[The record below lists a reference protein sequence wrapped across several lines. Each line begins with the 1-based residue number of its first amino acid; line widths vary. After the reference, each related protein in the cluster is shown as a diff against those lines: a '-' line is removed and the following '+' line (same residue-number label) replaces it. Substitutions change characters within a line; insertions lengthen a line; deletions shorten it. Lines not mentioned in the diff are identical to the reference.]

1 MREFMIIVSCTLSV
15 KCYQCY
21 SNNTHTLLE
30 TFIPY
35 ICSMSEFAEVSFIG
49 QRPLLSSPL
58 ELTTFSANIAK
69 IGGYAASPCLY
80 PPFMFGCFHMIF
92 HICATIFHPPFIET
106 QSLVF
111 SAKSDT
117 CHMAL
122 PLKIM
127 HFRLSDHL
135 CLKYCG
141 AFRDVNLN

>member
-58 ELTTFSANIAK
+58 ELTTSSANIAK
-69 IGGYAASPCLY
+69 IGGYAASPCLQ
-80 PPFMFGCFHMIF
+80 PPFVFGCFHMIF
-92 HICATIFHPPFIET
+92 HICATTMPYRKLGFAVCAERCIVI
-106 QSLVF
+106 
-111 SAKSDT
+111 
-117 CHMAL
+117 AL
-122 PLKIM
+122 TVEARQIRRG
-127 HFRLSDHL
+127 F
-135 CLKYCG
+135 CNNVYKYT
-141 AFRDVNLN
+141 L